1 MTEVLQPFTPD
12 WISPPG
18 ETIADLIEER
28 EWSQADLS
36 KRLGYTTKHVS
47 LLINGKAPITEE
59 TALKL
64 ESVLGSTASFWLSR
78 EAQYRAKLAQQE
90 AEVDFQQ
97 WVPWL
102 DELPV
107 KELMDQGVIQK
118 QRRDAKNKPA
128 IVRELLRFFGVA
140 SPDEWQNYYASMEA
154 AFRRT
159 RTEQRDVGAISAWL
173 RRGEIEAEGLNCPK
187 YNKAKFESAVQAIR
201 QLTLLSSEEF
211 VPQMRQLCWDA
222 GVAFFLVPAIP
233 RAHTSGVAR
242 WLNPHKPLIQLSVYG
257 KTNDRFWFT
266 FFHEAAHIL
275 LHGKGKKDIFLDEL
289 DGGEKLESQQETEAD
304 QWAREFLIPPEY
316 DAELVTLKSK
326 QAVAKFAER
335 LGIHPAIVVG
345 RLQYEGVIPMDWMNG
360 LKESFRQIAPETV
373 TADLVR
379 DKLEALEITEED
391 IADAVAWARQDP

>member
-1 MTEVLQPFTPD
+1 MAEVLQTFTPD
-12 WISPPG
+12 WVSPPG

-28 EWSQADLS
+28 EWSQADLA

-64 ESVLGSTASFWLSR
+64 ESVLGSSASFWLSR

-90 AEVDFQQ
+90 AEVDWQR

-140 SPDEWQNYYASMEA
+140 SPDEWRSYYASMEA

-159 RTEQRDVGAISAWL
+159 RTEQSDVGAISAWL
-173 RRGEIEAEGLNCPK
+173 RRGEVEAEKLNCPK
-187 YNKAKFESAVQAIR
+187 FNKAKFESAVRAIR
-201 QLTLLSSEEF
+201 QLTLMPSEEF
-211 VPQMRQLCWDA
+211 LPHMQQLCWNA
-222 GVAFFLVPAIP
+222 GVVFFLVPAIP

-242 WLNPHKPLIQLSVYG
+242 WLNPHKALIQLSLYG

-275 LHGKGKKDIFLDEL
+275 LHGKKEIFLDEF
-289 DGGEKLESQQETEAD
+289 DSGEKLESQQEVEAD
-304 QWAREFLIPPEY
+304 QWAKEFLIPSKY
-316 DAELVTLKSK
+316 DVELTTLKSK
-326 QAVAKFAER
+326 QAVAEFAER
-335 LGIHPAIVVG
+335 LDIHPAIIVG
-345 RLQYEGVIPMDWMNG
+345 RLQREGVIPMDWMNG
-360 LKESFRQIAPETV
+360 FKESVRQTEPEPLTG
-373 TADLVR
+373 DRVR
-379 DKLEALEITEED
+379 DKLETLGITEED
-391 IADAVAWARQDP
+391 IADAVDWARQDS